1 MIART
6 ATVLFLGLT
15 ILVSM
20 SLSAGS
26 ALAEDAEDI
35 TYSVGGNGIEVHS
48 AYTTT
53 LISNSLPAA
62 TVRAGNLTDLTG
74 DGFILRALL
83 GYNASVGNG
92 FSPNLVEFRA
102 LTNSTVWT
110 VSGPL
115 LKDTSQGKIV
125 TVQLVATLDMVRVG
139 GFGDGGLGGS
149 GPDGPGSIIRSWA
162 EVTIR
167 FQVSTRSYFA
177 TYQGVPQSPEYQ
189 VNGSSELKFDVGV
202 IVLKPLPVDSLA
214 LEIALMKMDDASY
227 TPTSRAGHYAFRV
240 YQAGDIV
247 SESDPSVNETEGSIL
262 TTHTFQS
269 RDKFKQ
275 MIDFVNETGV
285 PDGYFSW
292 ARQARITTSA
302 GAGLMN
308 VSTFY
313 RTDGESLTMYL
324 STPLS
329 SDTITVDHDPSIGVL
344 GGGGAIVILPGAP
357 SLLWVGVGIIVGL
370 ASVGGAGAY
379 LLASRKEDR
388 DPVDSVDLQRNRYY
402 RGRS

>member
-1 MIART
+1 MART
-6 ATVLFLGLT
+6 AMVMFLGIAFLF
-15 ILVSM
+15 SM
-20 SLSAGS
+20 YVSAGV
-26 ALAEDAEDI
+26 AIAEDAENI
-35 TYSVGGNGIEVHS
+35 TCSVGANGIEIHS
-48 AYTTT
+48 ANTTT
-53 LISNSLPAA
+53 LISDSYPAA
-62 TVRAGNLTDLTG
+62 TVRAGGLTNLTG

-83 GYNASVGNG
+83 GYNASFGNG
-92 FSPNLVEFRA
+92 FSPSLVEYRA
-102 LTNSTVWT
+102 QTNRTVWT
-110 VSGPL
+110 VSEPQ
-115 LKDTSQGKIV
+115 LKDTSQGKTV

-139 GFGDGGLGGS
+139 GSANGGPGGS
-149 GPDGPGSIIRSWA
+149 GPGGPGSIVQSWA

-167 FQVSTRSYFA
+167 FQVSARSYFA

-202 IVLKPLPVDSLA
+202 IILKPLPVDSLA

-227 TPTSRAGHYAFRV
+227 TPTSSAGHYAFRG
-240 YQAGDIV
+240 YQAGGTV
-247 SESDPSVNETEGSIL
+247 SGSDPSINETEGSAL
-262 TTHTFQS
+262 VTHTFQS

-292 ARQARITTSA
+292 ARQARISTPA
-302 GAGLMN
+302 GASLMN
-308 VSTFY
+308 VSTYY

-344 GGGGAIVILPGAP
+344 GGGGGAIAILPGTP

-370 ASVGGAGAY
+370 VSVGGTGAY
-379 LLASRKEDR
+379 LLTSRSEDR

>member
-83 GYNASVGNG
+83 GYNASLGNG

-139 GFGDGGLGGS
+139 GFGDGGSGGS
-149 GPDGPGSIIRSWA
+149 GTDGPGSIVLNWA

-167 FQVSTRSYFA
+167 FQVSTRNYFA

-227 TPTSRAGHYAFRV
+227 TPTSRAGQYAFRV

-247 SESDPSVNETEGSIL
+247 SESDPSVNETEGLIL

-379 LLASRKEDR
+379 LLASRKENR